1 LLVPTDGL
9 PDGAAGPVEE
19 GAAEGA
25 GFAAAGGAGLA
36 AAGGAVGL
44 AAGAVGVAPEAPEAP
59 AGLRT
64 GGVTGAED
72 TTMAGTPP
80 ESMRGKTRRSCF

>member
-1 LLVPTDGL
+1 MRAASSGLLVPTDGL

-25 GFAAAGGAGLA
+25 GFA